1 MIENIFLMAL
11 LMALGV
17 SILVAV
23 LAGFFYYLEVM
34 NDD

>member
-11 LMALGV
+11 LMAVGASV
-17 SILVAV
+17 LVAI